1 MRKKNGVFGFIV
13 VNGRMLLP
21 DRADIQNDSILT
33 KGDFLTEAAM
43 NCDEIPYGRS
53 NCRFVGNPLES
64 DEWKKVI
71 SRRIRKV
78 KSGGVELIEGE
89 VGLAR
94 VRERLKKHRST

>member
-1 MRKKNGVFGFIV
+1 
-13 VNGRMLLP
+13 MLLP

-53 NCRFVGNPLES
+53 NCRFVENPLES

-71 SRRIRKV
+71 ARRIRKV

-94 VRERLKKHRST
+94 VRERLKKLRST